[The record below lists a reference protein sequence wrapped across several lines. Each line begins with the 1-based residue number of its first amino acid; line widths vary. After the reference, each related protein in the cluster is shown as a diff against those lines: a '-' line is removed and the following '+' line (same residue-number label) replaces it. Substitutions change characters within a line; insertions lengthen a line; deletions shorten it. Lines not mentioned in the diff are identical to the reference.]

1 MGIFRVGIVW
11 VGVILDENFLCWAFS
26 GWKLSGEN
34 HPDGNFLGGSF
45 PSTELDDFSNYGIF
59 GYISAI

>member
-1 MGIFRVGIVW
+1 MGIFRVRIVW
-11 VGVILDENFLCWAFS
+11 VGVILDENFLCWWFS
-26 GWKLSGEN
+26 GWKLFGEN
-34 HPDGNFLGGSF
+34 HPGGSF